1 MRNHLVF
8 GAHSDE
14 ESRPN
19 TALPDDDAMNE
30 WLRDLQN
37 QESSAQSP
45 DDGILKFLEDETND
59 DMGPELRNA
68 VMKRQI
74 QHEIVESYKLEQKKK
89 EEEERRQAELQ
100 ERSFQAMLEDRVRTM
115 PAAKR
120 RKPRVLGMP
129 VWARHTTSQGAWTR
143 YNDIHD
149 ASRQL
154 KIPASSIS
162 RVANGDRDHE
172 HGHNFEWSTVRAR
185 HRDSPGDWM
194 KFNDVHHASRQLN
207 IPDANS
213 ISQAANGNRD
223 HVQYI
228 FEWVNSSSSQEQS

>member
-115 PAAKR
+115 PAQ
-120 RKPRVLGMP
+120 LGAACP
-129 VWARHTTSQGAWTR
+129 LGAPYDLQGAWTR

-162 RVANGDRDHE
+162 RVATGDRAHE
-172 HGHNFEWSTVRAR
+172 HGHNVEWSTVRAR

>member
-1 MRNHLVF
+1 MK
-8 GAHSDE
+8 
-14 ESRPN
+14 SRGP
-19 TALPDDDAMNE
+19 TPHFLMNA
-30 WLRDLQN
+30 WLRDLQK

-45 DDGILKFLEDETND
+45 DDGILKFLDETND
-59 DMGPELRNA
+59 DMDPELSNA

-74 QHEIVESYKLEQKKK
+74 QDEIVESYKLEQKKK

-100 ERSFQAMLEDRVRTM
+100 EKGFQAMLKDRVLTM
-115 PAAKR
+115 PPAKR
-120 RKPRVLGMP
+120 RKSRVLDMP
-129 VWARHTTSQGAWTR
+129 VWGRHKNSQGAWTR
-143 YNDIHD
+143 YDDIHD

-172 HGHNFEWSTVRAR
+172 HGHNFKWNPVWAR
-185 HRDSPGDWM
+185 PRDSQDPWKRFD
-194 KFNDVHHASRQLN
+194 DVHDASRQLN

-223 HVQYI
+223 HVRYI
-228 FEWVNSSSSQEQS
+228 FQWDSSSQEQS